1 MLASLYP
8 VQVRYTGASLS
19 FNLAGILGAAP
30 APYAATWLAGK
41 FGIAAVGGYLC
52 GTALLTALALLAIRR
67 WQRQGAAGTP

>member
-52 GTALLTALALLAIRR
+52 VTALLTGLALLAIGR
-67 WQRQGAAGTP
+67 WQQRGAAGTP